1 MGVLGV
7 VGTVIGATVTVAALV
22 VISYMAAEQR
32 MDAIRKFGMVIHEF
46 DPWFNFRAA
55 QYLADNGY
63 ERFFKWYDYMSWY
76 PLGRPVGTT
85 IYPGMQ
91 IVSVTIWE
99 VLNHFGIPMSLN
111 DVCCLTPVWGGVFA
125 TLTLS
130 ALTYIC
136 TGRVTAALVGGWV
149 MSIIPAH
156 LMRSVGGGYDNE
168 SVAVS
173 CLLLTFFFWCAS
185 LYSNDN
191 TKANPIGIL
200 TGLAYIGM
208 AATWG
213 GYIYVLN
220 MIGLHAFILVLLGR
234 YSDKLY
240 WSYSLWYVIGT
251 LGAMQVPVIGKA
263 PLRSLE
269 QLAPLL
275 VFFGMQGLK
284 VCHHPLFLKTFFR
297 IDAAKAT
304 RANMLVVYGTVGAVG
319 LAILAGVVQVLWPT
333 GYFGPLS
340 SRIRGL
346 FVQHTRTGN
355 PLVDSVAEHQ
365 PVKNDAFWQFLHL
378 TCYTAPVGLA
388 IIVGQSILRPLI
400 SGTNARSDPLTFLVV
415 YSGVTYFFSTKMNR
429 LMLLMGGPASILTGV
444 VGGYAVDFVL
454 AEAADLIQAIVGGDS
469 AAAAGA
475 TDQPK
480 EDESKKAKK
489 GDKKKEAK
497 KATADDTSSALTK
510 TYNTGVAKLL
520 RKVVATVVVVVS
532 YKYIQEFYDYTQMM
546 KAPLSGPSIT
556 FEAQLRSGEKIIV
569 DDYREGYLW
578 LKDNTPQDA
587 RVMAWWDYGYQI
599 TGIGNRTTIA
609 DGNTWNHEHIAL
621 LGRCLTSP
629 EKRAHNIIKHLADY
643 VLIWAG
649 GGGDDLAKSPHLA
662 RIGNSVF
669 EDICPGDPLC
679 SNFGFYSQG
688 NPTPMMKKS
697 LLYRLHQHGI
707 NAQVNV
713 DPNRFRPVFQSKYGL
728 LRIFQVVGVSEESK
742 KWIADP
748 ANRIC
753 DAPGSWYC
761 TGQYPPAISDTLA
774 KRKSFKQVED
784 FNVGMDEKAKKYHE
798 EYLNRMNGKG
808 GSSAPA
814 PTPAADD
821 EEEELPPTKLVGCYG
836 TELSFED
843 KKYIGGQSGAFFGHA
858 VFHAVEEKAK
868 YFAIARGDQDGHSF
882 VFNKLLKNKGKWTD
896 SKDCERPC
904 LDDGSKACGCID
916 GACTEPKMDG
926 EEHNRRWVV
935 YEVLPKKK

>member
-1 MGVLGV
+1 MGVLRAVGWTIGV
-7 VGTVIGATVTVAALV
+7 IATVASLV
-22 VISYMAAEQR
+22 VIGYMAAEQR
-32 MDAIRKFGMVIHEF
+32 MDAIRKYGMVIHEF

-55 QYLADNGY
+55 VYLADNGY

-91 IVSVTIWE
+91 IVSVTAWE
-99 VLNHFGIPMSLN
+99 LLNKAGISISLN

-130 ALTYIC
+130 ALTYVC
-136 TGRVTAALVGGWV
+136 TGRVTAALVSGWV

-173 CLLLTFFFWCAS
+173 CLLLTFLFWCVS
-185 LYSNDN
+185 LKSSDDS
-191 TKANPIGIL
+191 KATYVGVL
-200 TGLAYIGM
+200 TGLAYIAM

-220 MIGLHAFILVLLGR
+220 MIGLHAFVLVLLGR
-234 YSDKLY
+234 YSNKLY
-240 WSYSLWYVIGT
+240 WAYSIWYIIGT
-251 LGAMQVPVIGKA
+251 IGAMQVPVIGKA

-275 VFFGMQGLK
+275 VFFGLQGLK
-284 VCHHPLFLKTFFR
+284 ICHHPVFLKKVFN

-304 RANMLVVYGTVGAVG
+304 RANMFLVYSVVAGVG
-319 LAILAGVVQVLWPT
+319 LAILAVVVQMLWPT

-365 PVKNDAFWQFLHL
+365 PVKNDAFWQFLHA

-388 IIVGQSILRPLI
+388 IVVGQSVLKPWI
-400 SGTNARSDPLTFLVV
+400 SGKDARSDPLTFVVV
-415 YSGVTYFFSTKMNR
+415 YSAVTYFFSTKMNR
-429 LMLLMGGPASILTGV
+429 LMLLMAGPASIATGV
-444 VGGYAVDFVL
+444 VGGYALDFVF
-454 AEAADLIQAIVGGDS
+454 AETADLVQAIVGDDGTPVDV
-469 AAAAGA
+469 AAEAKK
-475 TDQPK
+475 D
-480 EDESKKAKK
+480 DDKKAKK
-489 GDKKKEAK
+489 KAKAKEAAVDSPSTMSK
-497 KATADDTSSALTK
+497 S
-510 TYNTGVAKLL
+510 YNSGTVKLL
-520 RKVVATVVVVVS
+520 RKVAATVLVAVS
-532 YKYIQEFYDYTQMM
+532 YQYVVQFYQYTQMM

-569 DDYREGYLW
+569 DDYREGYHW
-578 LKDNTPQDA
+578 LRDNTPQDA

-621 LGRCLTSP
+621 LARCLTSP
-629 EKRAHNIIKHLADY
+629 EKRAHNLIKHLADY

-669 EDICPGDPLC
+669 EDICPGDPVC
-679 SNFGFYSQG
+679 SNFGFYSQN

-707 NAQVNV
+707 NPQVNV
-713 DPNRFRPVFQSKYGL
+713 DPNRFRMVFQSKYGL
-728 LRIFQVVGVSEESK
+728 LRIFKVVGVSDESK
-742 KWIADP
+742 KWIEDP
-748 ANRIC
+748 ANRLC

-761 TGQYPPAISDTLA
+761 TGQYPPALADTLA
-774 KRKSFKQVED
+774 KRKSFKQIED
-784 FNVGMDEKAKKYHE
+784 FNIAQDEKSKKYHE
-798 EYLNRMNGKG
+798 EYLNRMEGKAA
-808 GSSAPA
+808 SAKSGAVPVSD
-814 PTPAADD
+814 DD
-821 EEEELPPTKLVGCYG
+821 EDEASPLPPTKMVGCYG
-836 TELSFED
+836 TENSFEQ
-843 KKYIGGQSGAFFGHA
+843 KTYVGGQSGAYYGHA
-858 VFHAVEEKAK
+858 LHHAVEAKAK
-868 YFAIARGDQDGHSF
+868 YFAIARGDHDGHSF
-882 VFNKLLKNKGKWTD
+882 VFHKLKSTGKWKH

-904 LDDGSKACGCID
+904 LDDGSKACGCMD

-926 EEHNRRWVV
+926 EEHNRRWIV
-935 YEVLPKKK
+935 YEVLKM

>member
-1 MGVLGV
+1 MGVIGW
-7 VGTVIGATVTVAALV
+7 VIGGAVTAASLV
-22 VISYMAAEQR
+22 LIGYMAAEQR
-32 MDAIRKFGMVIHEF
+32 MDAIRKYGMIIHEF
-46 DPWFNFRAA
+46 DPWFNYRAA
-55 QYLADNGY
+55 EYLADNGY

-91 IVSVTIWE
+91 IVSVTVWQI
-99 VLNHFGIPMSLN
+99 LNAVGIPMSLN
-111 DVCCLTPVWGGVFA
+111 DVCCYTPVWGGVFA
-125 TLTLS
+125 TLTLTT
-130 ALTYIC
+130 LTYVC
-136 TGRVTAALVGGWV
+136 TGRISSALVAGWV

-168 SVAVS
+168 SVAIS
-173 CLLLTFFFWCAS
+173 CLLLTFLCWCAS

-191 TKANPIGIL
+191 SKASPIGIL
-200 TGLAYIGM
+200 TGLAYISM

-234 YSDKLY
+234 FSDKLY
-240 WSYSLWYVIGT
+240 WSYTLWYIVGT
-251 LGAMQVPVIGKA
+251 VGAMQVPVIGQA

-269 QLAPLL
+269 QLAPML
-275 VFFGMQGLK
+275 VFFGLQGLK
-284 VCHHPLFLKTFFR
+284 ICHNPLFLKTFFK

-304 RANMLVVYGTVGAVG
+304 RANMFFVYTVVASVGIG
-319 LAILAGVVQVLWPT
+319 ILAVVVQILWPT

-388 IIVGQSILRPLI
+388 IILAESVFRPFVR
-400 SGTNARSDPLTFLVV
+400 GTNARSDPLTFLVV
-415 YSGVTYFFSTKMNR
+415 YSVVTYFFSTKMNR

-444 VGGYAVDFVL
+444 VGGYLVDFVL
-454 AEAADLIQAIVGGDS
+454 FEAYDLIEAVVGGEQKLPAP
-469 AAAAGA
+469 AATEEKKEEDK
-475 TDQPK
+475 TDK
-480 EDESKKAKK
+480 KSKKSA
-489 GDKKKEAK
+489 DKKKKPADEASPSVVG
-497 KATADDTSSALTK
+497 KA
-510 TYNTGVAKLL
+510 YNSGPVKLM
-520 RKVVATVVVVVS
+520 RKVVATVIVVVGYRYAV
-532 YKYIQEFYDYTQMM
+532 EFYDYTQMM
-546 KAPLSGPSIT
+546 KGPLSGPSIT
-556 FEAQLRSGEKIIV
+556 FEAQLRTGEKIIV

-578 LKDNTPQDA
+578 LKKHTPEDA
-587 RVMAWWDYGYQI
+587 RIMAWWDYGYQI

-629 EKRAHNIIKHLADY
+629 EKRAHNIIRHLADY

-707 NAQVNV
+707 NPQVDV
-713 DPNRFRPVFQSKYGL
+713 DPSRFRPVFQSKYGL
-728 LRIFQVVGVSEESK
+728 LRIFKVMDVSEESK

-761 TGQYPPAISDTLA
+761 TGQYPPALDETLA
-774 KRKSFKQVED
+774 KRKSFKQIED
-784 FNVGMDEKAKKYHE
+784 FNKGLDEDAKKYHE
-798 EYLNRMNGKG
+798 EYLNRMSGKG
-808 GSSAPA
+808 GSSSSSPA
-814 PTPAADD
+814 SSASSDDDDEPTP
-821 EEEELPPTKLVGCYG
+821 ELRPTKLIGCYG
-836 TELSFED
+836 TENSFDD
-843 KKYIGGQSGAFFGHA
+843 KKYVGGQSGAFFSHA
-858 VFHAVEEKAK
+858 LHHAVEAKTK
-868 YFAIARGDQDGHSF
+868 YFAIARGEQDGHSF
-882 VFNKLLKNKGKWTD
+882 VFNKLKSTGKWKN
-896 SKDCERPC
+896 SKDCDRPC
-904 LDDGSKACGCID
+904 LDDPAKACGCID
-916 GACTEPKMDG
+916 GACSEPKMEG

-935 YEVLPKKK
+935 YEVL